1 MAAVALT
8 RPGRP
13 DGRVDLSVVV
23 PCYNEAP
30 RLRPTLERLQLHLD
44 DVGRPYEVIFVD
56 DGSKDGTLP
65 CLREAAS
72 SWPQAQVVALGVN
85 AGKGRAVASG
95 VRVSRGDVV
104 LYSDADLSTPIEEL
118 DKLERALR
126 RGADVAFGSRSAA
139 GGNPVARQL
148 HRRIM
153 GRLFNL
159 VVRALLL
166 PGFGD
171 TQCGFKAL
179 RGEVAR
185 ELFADLVTDGFA
197 FDVEILWR
205 AQCAG
210 FHLEEVSV
218 RWRDSGATRVSPVR
232 HSLQMLRDVLA
243 LSASRGPTRK
253 PQSPCHDPAVNG

>member
-1 MAAVALT
+1 VLT
-8 RPGRP
+8 APGRP
-13 DGRVDLSVVV
+13 GGRVDFSVVV

-30 RLRPTLERLQLHLD
+30 RLRPTLERLRLHLD
-44 DVGRPYEVIFVD
+44 GLGRPYEVIFVD
-56 DGSKDGTLP
+56 DGSKDSTLI
-65 CLREAAS
+65 CLREATGC
-72 SWPQAQVVALGVN
+72 WPEAEIVALRVN

-95 VRVSRGDVV
+95 IRGSRGDVV

-126 RGADVAFGSRSAA
+126 RGVDVAFGSRSVA
-139 GGNPVARQL
+139 GAEPVARQL
-148 HRRIM
+148 YRRVM
-153 GRLFNL
+153 GRLFNV

-197 FDVEILWR
+197 FDVEILWK
-205 AQCAG
+205 AKCAG
-210 FHLEEVSV
+210 LRLEEVSV
-218 RWRDSGATRVSPVR
+218 RWRDSGGTRVAPVR

-243 LSASRGPTRK
+243 LTARRALMRV
-253 PQSPCHDPAVNG
+253 PQSPGHDPAVNG